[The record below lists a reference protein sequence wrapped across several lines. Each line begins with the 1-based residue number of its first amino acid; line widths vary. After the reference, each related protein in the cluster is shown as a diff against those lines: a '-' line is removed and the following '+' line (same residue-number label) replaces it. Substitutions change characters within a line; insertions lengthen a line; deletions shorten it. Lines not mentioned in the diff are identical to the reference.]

1 MMSTPNRRLRPGRV
15 WSRRARLGVACLGLV
30 ALVAAGCSSAS
41 ESSPNQGKP
50 VNAKDLVLV
59 QAIRSLSNPYHAEWA
74 KGGEMFAASVGL
86 PVQTLT
92 DGGDSQQ
99 QLNQIKSV
107 LSSGKTVVLN
117 ADPNTTS
124 DTQAIVRAV
133 QDAGGFVVTQWNKP
147 DGLTPEQVGNSWV
160 AHIGFDGNTGGYQ
173 TAKALFAGMNNTGGI
188 IALQGIL
195 DDVPAKERFAGLQKA
210 LAETP
215 GVQLLDQQTAHW
227 TRNEAFQVTQTL
239 LAKHAG
245 QVRGVWAAN
254 DDMALGAIQALR
266 AVGLVGKVPIVGAS
280 DAVPEALQDIQ
291 AGNTGY
297 LATVSTDAYWQGGA
311 GLALAYAAATG
322 KFDVAT
328 APPASRSFYGKEFL
342 VTKANVADFL
352 KTPTAA
358 DLAPD
363 FANPQ
368 ARNVGPLQ

>member
-1 MMSTPNRRLRPGRV
+1 MMSTPTRRSRLRYR
-15 WSRRARLGVACLGLV
+15 WSRRYRVGLACVGLV
-30 ALVAAGCSSAS
+30 GLLATGCSSAS
-41 ESSPNQGKP
+41 QDSASQQRPANP
-50 VNAKDLVLV
+50 KDLVLV

-74 KGGEMFAASVGL
+74 KGGEMFAASVGM

-92 DGGDSQQ
+92 DEGDSQR
-99 QLNQIKSV
+99 QLTQIKQV
-107 LSSGKTVVLN
+107 LASGKTVVLN

-147 DGLTPEQVGNSWV
+147 DGLTPAQVGNSWV

-173 TAKALFAGMNNTGGI
+173 TAKALFTAMNNTGGI

-210 LAETP
+210 IAETP

-245 QVRGVWAAN
+245 QVKGVWAAN
-254 DDMALGAIQALR
+254 DDMALGAIEALR
-266 AVGLVGKVPIVGAS
+266 GVGLAGKVPIVGAS
-280 DAVPEALQDIQ
+280 DAVPEALGDIQ

-297 LATVSTDAYWQGGA
+297 VATVSTDAYWQGGA
-311 GLALAYAAATG
+311 GLALAYQAATG
-322 KFDVAT
+322 KYNVA
-328 APPASRSFYGKEFL
+328 AASPANRSFYGKEFL
-342 VTKANVADFL
+342 VTKQNVADFL
-352 KTPTAA
+352 KTPSPA

-363 FANPQ
+363 FANPLG
-368 ARNVGPLQ
+368 RNVGPLQ

>member
-1 MMSTPNRRLRPGRV
+1 
-15 WSRRARLGVACLGLV
+15 VACLGLV

-124 DTQAIVRAV
+124 DTQAIVRAA

-147 DGLTPEQVGNSWV
+147 GGLTPEQVGNSWV

-210 LAETP
+210 ISETP

-245 QVRGVWAAN
+245 QVKGVWAAN
-254 DDMALGAIQALR
+254 DDMALGAIEALR
-266 AVGLVGKVPIVGAS
+266 GVGLAGKVPIVGAS
-280 DAVPEALQDIQ
+280 DAVPEALGDIQ

-297 LATVSTDAYWQGGA
+297 VATVSTDAYWQGGA
-311 GLALAYAAATG
+311 GLALAYQAATG
-322 KFDVAT
+322 KYNVA
-328 APPASRSFYGKEFL
+328 AASPANRSFYGKEFL
-342 VTKANVADFL
+342 VTKQNVADFL
-352 KTPTAA
+352 KTPSPA

-363 FANPQ
+363 FANPLG
-368 ARNVGPLQ
+368 RNVGPLQ

>member
-1 MMSTPNRRLRPGRV
+1 MSTPNRRPRPGRV
-15 WSRRARLGVACLGLV
+15 WSRRARVGVACLGL
-30 ALVAAGCSSAS
+30 ALALAGCSSAS

-92 DGGDSQQ
+92 DEGDSQQ

-107 LSSGKTVVLN
+107 LAGGKTVVLN

-173 TAKALFAGMNNTGGI
+173 TAKALFAAMHNTGGI

-195 DDVPAKERFAGLQKA
+195 DDVPAKERFAGLNKA
-210 LAETP
+210 LSETP

-245 QVRGVWAAN
+245 QVKGVWAAN
-254 DDMALGAIQALR
+254 DDMALGAIEALR

-291 AGNTGY
+291 AGNSGY
-297 LATVSTDAYWQGGA
+297 VATVSTDAYWQGGA

-322 KFDVAT
+322 KFDVAK

-352 KTPTAA
+352 KTPTAT

>member
-1 MMSTPNRRLRPGRV
+1 MSTPNRRSRLSRP
-15 WSRRARLGVACLGLV
+15 WARRSRLGVAGLALLGL
-30 ALVAAGCSSAS
+30 LAAGCSSAS
-41 ESSPNQGKP
+41 QDSASQNRPAGPQN
-50 VNAKDLVLV
+50 LVLV

-86 PVQTLT
+86 PLQTLT
-92 DGGDSQQ
+92 DEGDSQL
-99 QLNQIKSV
+99 QLNQIKQV
-107 LSSGKTVVLN
+107 LASGKTVVLN

-147 DGLTPEQVGNSWV
+147 SELTPAQVGNSWV

-173 TAKALFAGMNNTGGI
+173 TAKALFAAMNNSGGI

-195 DDVPAKERFAGLQKA
+195 DDVPAKERFAGMQKA

-227 TRNEAFQVTQTL
+227 TRNEALQVTQTL

-245 QVRGVWAAN
+245 QVKGVWAAN
-254 DDMALGAIQALR
+254 DDMALGAIEALR
-266 AVGLVGKVPIVGAS
+266 AVGLAGKVPIVGAS

-297 LATVSTDAYWQGGA
+297 IATVSTDAYWQGGA
-311 GLALAYAAATG
+311 GLALAYQAATG
-322 KFDVAT
+322 KYNVAA
-328 APPASRSFYGKEFL
+328 APPANRSFYGKEFL
-342 VTKANVADFL
+342 VTKANVADVM
-352 KTPTAA
+352 KAPTPA

-363 FANPQ
+363 FANPLQ
-368 ARNVGPLQ
+368 RNVGPLQ

>member
-1 MMSTPNRRLRPGRV
+1 MMSTPNRRVRPGRV

-30 ALVAAGCSSAS
+30 ALAAAGCSSAS

-59 QAIRSLSNPYHAEWA
+59 QSIRSLSNPYHAEWA
-74 KGGEMFAASVGL
+74 KGGEMFAASVGM

-92 DGGDSQQ
+92 NEGDSQQ

-147 DGLTPEQVGNSWV
+147 GELTPAQVGNSWV

-210 LAETP
+210 LSETP

-245 QVRGVWAAN
+245 QVKGVWAAN
-254 DDMALGAIQALR
+254 DDMALGAIEALR
-266 AVGLVGKVPIVGAS
+266 AVGLAGKVPIVGAS

-311 GLALAYAAATG
+311 GLALAYQAATG

-352 KTPTAA
+352 KTPTPT